1 MSNVKDKIIIELYE
15 KYRRENAEAINETYK
30 TKAMD

>member
-15 KYRRENAEAINETYK
+15 KYGRENAKAINKINK